1 MDGDFAALQSH
12 KSKVDTIADAVRAFH
27 NRGEKFRIYHGST
40 NTTRRTKLDRATVV
54 DTSGL
59 KDVLHVDV
67 HRKTVVVE
75 PNVSMEQLVDATL
88 RHGLLPPVVME
99 FPAITVG
106 GGFAGT
112 SGESSSF
119 RHGLFEKTITAIEI
133 VLADGGIMQASRT
146 EHEELLHACGGSF
159 GTFGVI
165 TALHID
171 LVEAKQF
178 IELTYTPI
186 TSMETALDVIETK
199 TDQSANQ
206 YLDGI
211 MFGQQAGVIMS
222 GRLSDAQNGL
232 PVSRFTRATDPWFYL
247 HAEKSCNEPLIQS
260 TARGAFWAGKYSFQ
274 YFMMPFN
281 AFTRW
286 LLDPLLRTKVMYHA
300 LHKSHLAEEYL
311 VQDIGFPY
319 KTAPK
324 FMDYLHNTFGFYPIW
339 LCPLKVDPDMALHP
353 RKMAAFVEDARSP
366 GMMLNIGMWGPGPRR
381 YEDFILANR
390 DIEKMTLLLGG
401 LKCFYAQAFYTEQEF
416 WDVYDKEWY
425 DKMRLMYDASS
436 LTNVYQKVNVDL
448 KSFKLQWP
456 VKGVYGALQ
465 VFLKSDYLLG

>member
-1 MDGDFAALQSH
+1 
-12 KSKVDTIADAVRAFH
+12 
-27 NRGEKFRIYHGST
+27 
-40 NTTRRTKLDRATVV
+40 
-54 DTSGL
+54 
-59 KDVLHVDV
+59 
-67 HRKTVVVE
+67 
-75 PNVSMEQLVDATL
+75 
-88 RHGLLPPVVME
+88 
-99 FPAITVG
+99 
-106 GGFAGT
+106 
-112 SGESSSF
+112 
-119 RHGLFEKTITAIEI
+119 
-133 VLADGGIMQASRT
+133 MQASRT

-247 HAEKSCNEPLIQS
+247 HAEKVMQRASDSEYREVIPVKDYLFRYD
-260 TARGAFWAGKYSFQ
+260 RGAFWAGKYSFQ

-448 KSFKLQWP
+448 SNWRPLHQLPWREYLYESFKLQWP